1 MGKKVRIQLGLGD
14 RDRLEALI
22 ANGNTPQK
30 HVRRARIVAL
40 AGDGIGTDE
49 IQRRLGVSKPTIR
62 RWRTRYVEAG
72 VDGLCRDKTRPP
84 GKAPLGVAMVNR
96 VLEKTVTE
104 TPLDA
109 THWSLRTMAK
119 AVGIAP
125 SSVQAI
131 WKAHGLKPHLVT
143 TFKLSNDPRFAEKIE
158 DVVGLYLNPPEHAIV
173 LSVDE
178 KSQIQALDR
187 TQPGLPMKKG
197 RAGTMTH
204 DYKRHGTTTL
214 FAALDVLDGRVIGQC
229 MHKHRH
235 QEFIRFLNRIN
246 REVAPDLDVHL
257 IADNYAT
264 HKHPKV
270 KAWLARHP
278 RFHMHF
284 TPTSA
289 SWLNLVERFFA
300 EITRKRIRRGVFHS
314 IVDLQMAINDY
325 LDQLPTPTPRS
336 SSGRLPQA
344 PSSKRSTVGNKR
356 WNRNLV
362 GPFECHSPSA
372 QRHQEGRF
380 GSQRRDLAA
389 RRTDLPRR

>member
-1 MGKKVRIQLGLGD
+1 MGKKVRIQLAPGD

-22 ANGNTPQK
+22 GNGNTPQK
-30 HVRRARIVAL
+30 HVRRAWIVLL
-40 AGDGIGTDE
+40 AGDGVGTDE

-62 RWRTRYVEAG
+62 RWRSRYVEAG
-72 VDGLCRDKTRPP
+72 VEGLCRDKTRPP
-84 GKAPLGVAMVNR
+84 GKPPLAMEVVNR
-96 VLEKTVTE
+96 VLEKTMTQ
-104 TPLDA
+104 TPPDA
-109 THWSLRTMAK
+109 THWSLRTMAT

-131 WKAHGLKPHLVT
+131 WKAHGLKPHLVD
-143 TFKLSNDPRFAEKIE
+143 TFKLSNDPRFAEKVE
-158 DVVGLYLNPPEHAIV
+158 DVVGLYLNPPERAIV

-229 MHKHRH
+229 MDKHRH
-235 QEFIRFLNRIN
+235 QEFIRFLNKIN
-246 REVAPDLDVHL
+246 RQVLPNLDVHL

-289 SWLNLVERFFA
+289 SWLNLVERFFG

-314 IVDLQMAINDY
+314 VVDLQRAINDY
-325 LDQLPTPTPRS
+325 LEIHNANPKPFVWTAPASAILEKVNR
-336 SSGRLPQA
+336 GKQA
-344 PSSKRSTVGNKR
+344 
-356 WNRNLV
+356 L
-362 GPFECHSPSA
+362 E
-372 QRHQEGRF
+372 
-380 GSQRRDLAA
+380 SQH
-389 RRTDLPRR
+389 

>member
-1 MGKKVRIQLGLGD
+1 
-14 RDRLEALI
+14 
-22 ANGNTPQK
+22 
-30 HVRRARIVAL
+30 L
-40 AGDGIGTDE
+40 A
-49 IQRRLGVSKPTIR
+49 VSKPTIR

-84 GKAPLGVAMVNR
+84 GKAPLGAEVVMWVI
-96 VLEKTVTE
+96 EKTKTQ
-104 TPLDA
+104 TPPDA

-131 WKAHGLKPHLVT
+131 WKAHGLKPHLVA
-143 TFKLSNDPRFAEKIE
+143 TFKLSNDPQFAEKVE

-173 LSVDE
+173 MSVDE

-214 FAALDVLDGRVIGQC
+214 FAALNVLDGKVIGQC

-246 REVAPDLDVHL
+246 RKVASDLDVHL
-257 IADNYAT
+257 ITDNYAT

-270 KAWLARHP
+270 KAWLTRHP

-284 TPTSA
+284 TPISA

-300 EITRKRIRRGVFHS
+300 EITRKRIRRGVFRS
-314 IVDLQMAINDY
+314 VVELQTAINDY
-325 LDQLPTPTPRS
+325 LEHHNADPTPFVWTASAS
-336 SSGRLPQA
+336 SIIKKVNRGKQA
-344 PSSKRSTVGNKR
+344 LES
-356 WNRNLV
+356 
-362 GPFECHSPSA
+362 EH
-372 QRHQEGRF
+372 
-380 GSQRRDLAA
+380 
-389 RRTDLPRR
+389 

>member
-1 MGKKVRIQLGLGD
+1 MGKKVRIQLAPGD

-22 ANGNTPQK
+22 GNGNTPQK
-30 HVRRARIVAL
+30 HVRRAWIVLL
-40 AGDGIGTDE
+40 AGGGVGTDE

-62 RWRTRYVEAG
+62 RWRSRYVEAG

-84 GKAPLGVAMVNR
+84 GKAPLAVEVVNR
-96 VLEKTVTE
+96 VLEKTMTQ
-104 TPLDA
+104 TPPDA
-109 THWSLRTMAK
+109 THWSLRTMAT

-131 WKAHGLKPHLVT
+131 WKAHGLKPHLVD
-143 TFKLSNDPRFAEKIE
+143 TFKLSNDPRFAEKVE
-158 DVVGLYLNPPEHAIV
+158 DVVGLYLNPPERAIV

-229 MHKHRH
+229 MDKHRH
-235 QEFIRFLNRIN
+235 QEFIRFLNKIN
-246 REVAPDLDVHL
+246 RQVLPNLDVHL

-289 SWLNLVERFFA
+289 SWLNLVERFFG

-314 IVDLQMAINDY
+314 VVDLQRAINDY
-325 LDQLPTPTPRS
+325 LEIHNADPKTFVWTASANSIIEKVNR
-336 SSGRLPQA
+336 GKQA
-344 PSSKRSTVGNKR
+344 
-356 WNRNLV
+356 L
-362 GPFECHSPSA
+362 E
-372 QRHQEGRF
+372 
-380 GSQRRDLAA
+380 SQH
-389 RRTDLPRR
+389 

>member
-1 MGKKVRIQLGLGD
+1 MGKKVRIQLAPGD
-14 RDRLEALI
+14 RDRLEALV

-30 HVRRARIVAL
+30 HVRRAGIVLL
-40 AGDGIGTDE
+40 AGDDVGTDE
-49 IQRRLGVSKPTIR
+49 IQRRLDVSKPTIR

-84 GKAPLGVAMVNR
+84 GKAPLGAALVNR
-96 VLEKTVTE
+96 VLERTLTE
-104 TPLDA
+104 TPPAA
-109 THWSLRTMAK
+109 THWSLRTMAR
-119 AVGIAP
+119 AVGISP
-125 SSVQAI
+125 SSVRAI
-131 WKAHGLKPHLVT
+131 WKAHGLKPHLVA
-143 TFKLSNDPRFAEKIE
+143 TFKLSNDPQFAEKIE

-229 MHKHRH
+229 MQKHRH

-246 REVAPDLDVHL
+246 RKVAPNLDVHL

-270 KAWLARHP
+270 KAWLARHR

-314 IVDLQMAINDY
+314 VVSLQMAINDY
-325 LDQLPTPTPRS
+325 LDQHNLD
-336 SSGRLPQA
+336 PQPFVWTA
-344 PSSKRSTVGNKR
+344 SANSIIEKI
-356 WNRNLV
+356 NRGKQAL
-362 GPFECHSPSA
+362 E
-372 QRHQEGRF
+372 
-380 GSQRRDLAA
+380 SQH
-389 RRTDLPRR
+389 